1 MLVDLCS
8 HKGSLKARL
17 FYHPGMMRQ
26 ISTWCDRRADDPS
39 LDDGVDRIRQENRR
53 SDLMRVLMMM
63 AGVEELRGPILQ
75 NSSLREVL
83 LQVMYVPALRSS
95 LRSRSAPL
103 LAR

>member
-1 MLVDLCS
+1 
-8 HKGSLKARL
+8 
-17 FYHPGMMRQ
+17 
-26 ISTWCDRRADDPS
+26 
-39 LDDGVDRIRQENRR
+39 
-53 SDLMRVLMMM
+53 MRVLMMM